1 MRSIMTLKSK
11 KRNNNYVDMTPA
23 AYSDQLL
30 QSYEDVIQEEKP
42 ARKIRRRKKS
52 KQVESKQELLN
63 PYQRSIISFYDMQR

>member
-1 MRSIMTLKSK
+1 
-11 KRNNNYVDMTPA
+11 MTPA

-30 QSYEDVIQEEKP
+30 QSYEDVIKEENP

-52 KQVESKQELLN
+52 KKVDSKQELLN

>member
-1 MRSIMTLKSK
+1 
-11 KRNNNYVDMTPA
+11 MTPA

-30 QSYEDVIQEEKP
+30 QSYEDVIKEENP

-52 KQVESKQELLN
+52 KQVDSKQELLN